1 MTFGAEIWGPPLIQA
16 AGSVASGW
24 LSGQGSKQKETKLQR
39 TQRKLIDDLLMSLK
53 GEGSYSDLFNSS
65 EEVFNKSFVEPA
77 KAMFRNQ
84 VAPQIQQSYIASGQ
98 QRGTGLDDQ
107 LLRAGVDLDQML
119 NRQYY
124 NFTQDAM
131 NRSQNIM
138 SNILGQ
144 AGVPYQTSGAQ
155 DAMSGLGG
163 YFGSEGFAKTT
174 ADLFNKYVTPKTPA
188 RKGFEP
194 AAT

>member
-24 LSGQGSKQKETKLQR
+24 LSGQGSKRGETKLQR
-39 TQRKLIDDLLMSLK
+39 TQRKLIDDLVMSLK
-53 GEGSYSDLFNSS
+53 GQGSYNDLFNSN
-65 EEVFNKSFVEPA
+65 EDVFNKSFVEPA

-119 NRQYY
+119 NQQYY
-124 NFTQDAM
+124 QFTQDAM
-131 NRSQNIM
+131 NRKQNAM
-138 SNILGQ
+138 NTILGQ
-144 AGVPYQTSGAQ
+144 GGQPSQTTGAQ
-155 DAMSGLGG
+155 DAMAGLGG

-174 ADLFNKYVTPKTPA
+174 ADIFDKYVKPKAEA

-194 AAT
+194 VAT